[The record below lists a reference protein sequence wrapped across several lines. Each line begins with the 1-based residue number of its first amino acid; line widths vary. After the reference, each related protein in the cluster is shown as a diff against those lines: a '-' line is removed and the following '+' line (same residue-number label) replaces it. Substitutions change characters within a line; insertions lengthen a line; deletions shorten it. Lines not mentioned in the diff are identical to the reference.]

1 MLETRPH
8 QAQVDVWFNLVFVQ
22 LDVLAFWFLNYNL
35 NTARPKKG
43 VQIHI
48 RGHLVLRVLNRF
60 GRDCY
65 SCHRCHLLAFPAGSS
80 DRPSPGLPQ
89 KVRAWWLSI
98 LIPDIAILPLER
110 WIHSRTFKQD
120 TNKEMFKDE
129 INPDYEV
136 YAENELAAGG
146 DDQPGGR
153 RISDIYDSMYD
164 RMEETSGRKTL
175 RESEDAYDRMYSLSI
190 D

>member
-1 MLETRPH
+1 
-8 QAQVDVWFNLVFVQ
+8 
-22 LDVLAFWFLNYNL
+22 
-35 NTARPKKG
+35 
-43 VQIHI
+43 
-48 RGHLVLRVLNRF
+48 
-60 GRDCY
+60 
-65 SCHRCHLLAFPAGSS
+65 
-80 DRPSPGLPQ
+80 
-89 KVRAWWLSI
+89 
-98 LIPDIAILPLER
+98 
-110 WIHSRTFKQD
+110 
-120 TNKEMFKDE
+120 MFKDE